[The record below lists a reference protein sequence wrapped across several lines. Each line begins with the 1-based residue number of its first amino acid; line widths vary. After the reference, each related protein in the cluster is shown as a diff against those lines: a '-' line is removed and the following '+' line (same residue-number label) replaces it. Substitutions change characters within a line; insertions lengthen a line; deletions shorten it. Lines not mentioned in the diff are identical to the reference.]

1 MRRRAA
7 ACVAVAGVAAM
18 AVALS
23 KSADAQRLDPRRAS
37 RVTVGNPK
45 GFSPL
50 QGTDARR
57 SGLARAGL
65 PHASPLRVA
74 WRKPLGLA
82 MDQSVLAIDDDVVAA
97 ITARG
102 DVHFLDG
109 ADGDE
114 IVRVSVGAGSV
125 GPATSTS
132 DGTVVFLTAAG
143 DAVGVRRTSASPRFV
158 RRVSADRGAR
168 AAPLGLT
175 DGGAVLATARELI
188 VIDADGNVRAR
199 TALPEAPAAPLL
211 SDGAR
216 ILSVSGSGAV
226 HAWTPGSEIVR
237 VGSFGAPTDGG
248 AALSS
253 PTTLLAIIEGNHFV
267 ELDLARGLRT
277 TRTVAAQ
284 GIYLGPPAVRRDA
297 RGDGGAGAPQGC
309 VLALTT
315 TRTFTACVSVDGKDT
330 RSNVGPHAVGVLSD
344 GGAAP
349 LVAPP
354 HVAPLVDDAGAAAFA
369 TPEGQVGVVTPQ
381 GAVEV
386 LGESPCPRTGRSAGI
401 AGLASAGRSA
411 FYVTCESGVVLKVT
425 GPGADAPSATRPRL
439 RKPAAAT
446 SASAPRPAPA
456 EPPDDEPDIEE
467 DDDP

>member
-1 MRRRAA
+1 VRRAA
-7 ACVAVAGVAAM
+7 ALVALVSVGAM
-18 AVALS
+18 AVVAG
-23 KSADAQRLDPRRAS
+23 KSADAQRLDPRRAT
-37 RVTVGNPK
+37 RITVGNPV
-45 GFSPL
+45 GFSPFH
-50 QGTDARR
+50 GADARR
-57 SGLARAGL
+57 SGRASAGL
-65 PHASPLRVA
+65 PHASPLRIA

-82 MDQSVLAIDDDVVAA
+82 MDQSVLAIEDDVVAA

-114 IVRVSVGAGSV
+114 IVRVTVGAGSV

-143 DAVGVRRTSASPRFV
+143 DAVGARRTSASPRFV

-168 AAPLGLT
+168 AAPLGLS
-175 DGGAVLATARELI
+175 DGGAVLATPRELI
-188 VIDADGNVRAR
+188 VIDAEGSVRAR
-199 TALPEAPAAPLL
+199 AAIPEAPAAPLL
-211 SDGAR
+211 SDGTR
-216 ILSVSGSGAV
+216 ILSVSAGGTV

-248 AALSS
+248 AALAS

-267 ELDLARGLRT
+267 ELDLAHGLRT
-277 TRTVAAQ
+277 TRAVAPQ
-284 GIYLGPPAVRRDA
+284 GIYLGPPSVRREA
-297 RGDGGAGAPQGC
+297 RGDGGAALEGC

-315 TRTFTACVSVDGKDT
+315 TRTFTACVGAAGKDT
-330 RSNVGPHAVGVLSD
+330 RSNVGPHAVGLLAD

-386 LGESPCPRTGRSAGI
+386 LGETPCPRTGRSAGI
-401 AGLASAGRSA
+401 AGLASAGRAA

-425 GPGADAPSATRPRL
+425 GPGADAPSATRRRL

-446 SASAPRPAPA
+446 SAAPPRPAPA
-456 EPPDDEPDIEE
+456 EPPEEEPEIEE